1 MPTIAQIEEQIL
13 VVEGFRVEMTPFLAK
28 TKALPSYDFTV
39 MAPQRWRISEWR
51 SARLT
56 AYLTLVRRV
65 IVLRGDRSPVKG
77 DPFLG
82 AIRDSYYAEKYGTLA
97 PPEPGAVKA
106 PS

>member
-28 TKALPSYDFTV
+28 TKSFPSYDFTV
-39 MAPQRWRISEWR
+39 MAPQRWRLSEWR
-51 SARLT
+51 SARLS

-65 IVLRGDRSPVKG
+65 VVLRGDRSPVKG
-77 DPFLG
+77 DLQLG
-82 AIRDSYYAEKYGTLA
+82 SVRDSYYAERYGTVA
-97 PPEPGAVKA
+97 PPELGARS